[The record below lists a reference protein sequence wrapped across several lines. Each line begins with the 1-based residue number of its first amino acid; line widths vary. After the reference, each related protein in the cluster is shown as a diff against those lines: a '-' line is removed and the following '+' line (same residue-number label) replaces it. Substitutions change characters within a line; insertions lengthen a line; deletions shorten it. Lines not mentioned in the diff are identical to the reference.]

1 MRSNDSMMARRVRV
15 ITSTSVN
22 VLASDGVASS
32 GVPACEAAAPS
43 NAGKWRH
50 TLLATASIGHTLCA
64 PKSHRCAPPRA
75 SARSRCCACFFVGGA
90 RWWSRWGAHWL
101 GAAWQ
106 RRKLAT
112 WRGCVPAVR
121 ASGVQLC
128 AASKNSAATCS
139 IAAASALDAPPANQ
153 GNGAQ
158 ADLNS
163 ARRKLLSM
171 WRSGCMPSARACGA
185 WRCTSCWLA
194 GGGHHIARSQMS
206 ALLRLPIRP
215 SVGHVCTLSTSRAHH
230 MCPVT

>member
-1 MRSNDSMMARRVRV
+1 MCSPLMASLQAASQPVKRRRLQTRANGGTLCSPPPPLDTRSALRRATAARRHVHRR
-15 ITSTSVN
+15 
-22 VLASDGVASS
+22 
-32 GVPACEAAAPS
+32 AAA
-43 NAGKWRH
+43 AAH
-50 TLLATASIGHTLCA
+50 AS
-64 PKSHRCAPPRA
+64 
-75 SARSRCCACFFVGGA
+75 FVGGA